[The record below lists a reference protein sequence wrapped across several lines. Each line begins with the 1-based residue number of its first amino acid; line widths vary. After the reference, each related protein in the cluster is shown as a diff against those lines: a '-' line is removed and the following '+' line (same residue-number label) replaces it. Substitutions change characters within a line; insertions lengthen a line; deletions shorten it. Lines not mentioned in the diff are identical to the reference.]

1 MQVAFGIVC
10 AQNIKD
16 VKITFLVPLNTTNEW
31 IEVPVQ
37 IWEGNADELRK
48 RLHKMVDAVIDRS
61 CFEEYQKVNLS
72 EFIPL

>member
-10 AQNIKD
+10 SQNIKD
-16 VKITFLVPLNTTNEW
+16 VKNSFFVPLNASNEW

-37 IWEGNADELRK
+37 IWEGKADELRK

-61 CFEEYQKVNLS
+61 CFEEYQKVEILP
-72 EFIPL
+72 E

>member
-16 VKITFLVPLNTTNEW
+16 VKNDFLVPLNDSNES
-31 IEVPVQ
+31 IVVPIQ
-37 IWEGNADELRK
+37 TWEGNADEIRK

-61 CFEEYQKVNLS
+61 CFEEYQKVRQSL
-72 EFIPL
+72 P